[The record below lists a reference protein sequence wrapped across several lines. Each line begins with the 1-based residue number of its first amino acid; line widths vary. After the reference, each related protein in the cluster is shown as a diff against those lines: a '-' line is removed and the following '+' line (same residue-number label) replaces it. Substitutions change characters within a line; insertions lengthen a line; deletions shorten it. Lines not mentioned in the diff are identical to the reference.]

1 MLGVRWFGIAGSGA
15 GKGWVADGLDCNQLG
30 IGRLLDDAGD
40 VIYDGLGLSHGLTKP
55 LNAFLE
61 VVEVLVVAY
70 EKCGDLREV
79 DHYRRWCR
87 RRLGIGHGRR

>member
-1 MLGVRWFGIAGSGA
+1 LLGVRWFGVAGSGA
-15 GKGWVADGLDCNQLG
+15 GKGWVAGGLGRNLG
-30 IGRLLDDAGD
+30 IGRLLDESGD
-40 VIYDGLGLSHGLTKP
+40 VIGDGDGLSHGLTKP